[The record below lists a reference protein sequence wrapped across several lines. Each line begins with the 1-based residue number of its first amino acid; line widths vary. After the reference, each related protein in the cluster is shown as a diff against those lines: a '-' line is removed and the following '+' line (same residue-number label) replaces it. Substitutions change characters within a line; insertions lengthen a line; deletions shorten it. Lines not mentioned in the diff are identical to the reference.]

1 MSGSETT
8 TLRLNDTR
16 KRRLDSVEE
25 LVEKNSR
32 AGAIDEATKHYLR
45 ARENL
50 EDVSEELEEEFQEV
64 ADRHTLGTWNLDVSV
79 ELETE

>member
-16 KRRLDSVEE
+16 RRRLDSVED

-45 ARENL
+45 AREDL
-50 EDVSEELEEEFQEV
+50 EDIAEDLEEEFQEV
-64 ADRHTLGTWNLDVSV
+64 ADRHALGTWELSVSV
-79 ELETE
+79 EIE